1 MPTGP
6 RPLHNSR
13 SVTFQSGGGERMVGY
28 WLKLAHAPTL
38 LYSWP
43 VEVPYPRVP
52 LHVRLRS
59 RLVFFVDPRPSGC
72 EGCVWP
78 PAGGGVVFPPLPGR
92 LVAPPLRLVARTRL
106 FSSLRSRNENHVWF

>member
-1 MPTGP
+1 
-6 RPLHNSR
+6 
-13 SVTFQSGGGERMVGY
+13 MVGY

-78 PAGGGVVFPPLPGR
+78 PAEGGGGLPSSPGSTRGASASSCRSYSSLLVPAIEKRESR
-92 LVAPPLRLVARTRL
+92 LV
-106 FSSLRSRNENHVWF
+106 